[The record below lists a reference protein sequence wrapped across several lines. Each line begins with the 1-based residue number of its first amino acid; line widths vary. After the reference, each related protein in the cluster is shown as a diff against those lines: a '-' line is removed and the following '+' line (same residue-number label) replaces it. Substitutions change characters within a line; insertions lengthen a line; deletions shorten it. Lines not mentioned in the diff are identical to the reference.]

1 LLLFLL
7 STLNDEEKTK
17 LEKLYNHYKNL
28 MMYIAL
34 DILKSRELAEEV
46 VHDAMIALLK
56 VINDIEEI
64 NSHKTYGLV
73 VLIVKRLS
81 INKQKYEK
89 RRNHLSADVL
99 EYTADEEV
107 SVEESAICNADI
119 EDLTNRMNELG
130 IHDYEIIMLKYYYGY
145 TYKEIADRMG
155 TSETAARKRSE
166 RARKSILNKMKK
178 REDER

>member
-1 LLLFLL
+1 
-7 STLNDEEKTK
+7 
-17 LEKLYNHYKNL
+17 
-28 MMYIAL
+28 M
-34 DILKSRELAEEV
+34 
-46 VHDAMIALLK
+46 
-56 VINDIEEI
+56 
-64 NSHKTYGLV
+64 
-73 VLIVKRLS
+73 
-81 INKQKYEK
+81 
-89 RRNHLSADVL
+89 
-99 EYTADEEV
+99 

-119 EDLTNRMNELG
+119 RDLTKRMNELG